1 MNFPL
6 THQSIPHVQA
16 NQIIRLY
23 TVATK
28 NMATPAV
35 RFRCS
40 RQEHLSMIF
49 NTSSS
54 FYCMHI
60 IPNHSRASPFGVN
73 SFWNLWNLC
82 QYVETNR
89 KHSNIKIADSSD
101 CYCYARQVSA
111 YCIVYNGDCTQTL
124 ALHSTSSLSC
134 LLLQNSR
141 VFRSFQHIGTDST
154 DSRSN

>member
-1 MNFPL
+1 ML
-6 THQSIPHVQA
+6 QTRA
-16 NQIIRLY
+16 Y
-23 TVATK
+23 
-28 NMATPAV
+28 
-35 RFRCS
+35 
-40 RQEHLSMIF
+40 LSMIF

-54 FYCMHI
+54 FYSMHI

-73 SFWNLWNLC
+73 SFWNLWNLF

-101 CYCYARQVSA
+101 YYCYARKVSA

-134 LLLQNSR
+134 LLLQSSR
-141 VFRSFQHIGTDST
+141 VFHSFRHIGKIPQTPEVIDSKRKSPAVGW
-154 DSRSN
+154 DDLHAAKSRRCIKNHRQMHCQ